1 MIRTIDSYLLNG
13 IQAELCRVEVD
24 VSVSSRP
31 CTTIVGLPDSAVRES
46 IERVRSAIVNC
57 GYVFPLGRIT
67 INLAPAD
74 QRKEGPVYDLPI
86 AMALLAASGVLS
98 SEGRQASR
106 ECLAAGELALDGSL
120 RPVRGI
126 VGLGLLARRLK
137 RRDVIVPEDN
147 AAEIALVDGVR
158 ALPARS
164 LGQVVSH
171 LNNVDILRSFSPLEE
186 KRVRPTRPSVE
197 FDEIKGQEGPKRAL
211 IVAAAGWHHLFLLG
225 PPGCGKTLMARAL
238 PGLLPGL
245 EREAYLEL
253 LQVESCAGISV
264 NHRSAARERPVRCPH
279 HTASAPAIVGGG
291 THPKPGEASLAHH
304 GVLFL
309 DELPEFDRR
318 VLETLRQP
326 LEEHAVTIAR
336 VKGTLRFPARFLLVA
351 AANPSRSRHGSA
363 RDHGYL
369 SRLSGPLMDRI
380 DLQVEVHP
388 VPVRRLRE
396 GKMYGMPAEVAKDM
410 VGSAINVQHQ
420 RQGAIPNSMLSGVQL
435 DEHASMTDEACMF
448 LDASV
453 EELGLSARGWNTIRR
468 IARTTADLAAREH
481 IELQDVIEAV
491 GYRQLDIGMS

>member
-46 IERVRSAIVNC
+46 IERVRTAIVNC

-74 QRKEGPVYDLPI
+74 RRKEGPVYDLPI
-86 AMALLAASGVLS
+86 ALALLAASGVLS
-98 SEGRQASR
+98 TEGRQASLD
-106 ECLAAGELALDGSL
+106 CLAAGELALDGSL

-158 ALPARS
+158 ALPAGS
-164 LGQVVSH
+164 LGQVISH
-171 LNNVDILRSFSPLEE
+171 LNKIEILSSFSPLQE

-197 FDEIKGQEGPKRAL
+197 FNEIKGQEGPKRAL

-238 PGLLPGL
+238 PGLLPRL
-245 EREAYLEL
+245 ERDAYLEL
-253 LQVESCAGISV
+253 LQIESCAGMSV

-291 THPKPGEASLAHH
+291 SHPKPGEASLAHH

-351 AANPSRSRHGSA
+351 AANPSRSSHGPA
-363 RDHGYL
+363 REHGYL
-369 SRLSGPLMDRI
+369 SRLSRPLMDRI
-380 DLQVEVHP
+380 DLQVEVQP

-396 GKMYGMPAEVAKDM
+396 GRDDGMSTGTAKHM
-410 VGSAINVQHQ
+410 VESAIIIQQQ
-420 RQGAIPNSMLSGVQL
+420 RQGAIPNSMLSGDQL
-435 DEHASMTDEACMF
+435 DKHAGMTDEASKF
-448 LDASV
+448 LDATA
-453 EELGLSARGWNTIRR
+453 EELGLSARGWNAIRR
-468 IARTTADLAAREH
+468 IARTTADLAARER
-481 IELQDVIEAV
+481 IELQDVVESV
-491 GYRQLDIGMS
+491 GYRKLDTGMP